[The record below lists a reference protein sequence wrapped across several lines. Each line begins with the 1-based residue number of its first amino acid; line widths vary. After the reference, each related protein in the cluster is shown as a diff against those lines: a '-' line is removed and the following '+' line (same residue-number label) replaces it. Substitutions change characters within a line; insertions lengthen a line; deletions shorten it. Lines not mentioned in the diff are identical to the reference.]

1 MRITLL
7 IIVTAMTRKERPPDS
22 TEQEDEPLSE
32 IAGGF
37 TVDSNASPHIHGK
50 LACIINDSTSKK
62 LVGDKVKELLE
73 KYSRP
78 NTCNTQVP
86 KINPGIWAKLPGP
99 SKSRDIE
106 MQKT

>member
-78 NTCNTQVP
+78 
-86 KINPGIWAKLPGP
+86 KIPAIRRYQRSTLEFGQSYLDPLNQG
-99 SKSRDIE
+99 
-106 MQKT
+106 T